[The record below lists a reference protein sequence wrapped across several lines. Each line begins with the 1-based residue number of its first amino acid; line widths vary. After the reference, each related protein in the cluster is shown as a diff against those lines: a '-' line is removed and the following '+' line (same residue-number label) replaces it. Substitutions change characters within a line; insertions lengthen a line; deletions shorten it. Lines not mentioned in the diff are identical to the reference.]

1 MVNQGEC
8 LCKGRTETK
17 RQRTGATHNTGDQR
31 PRRQRKKTKENNAS
45 KVDKNTTMWKVK
57 GSRG

>member
-1 MVNQGEC
+1 MVNQEEC

-17 RQRTGATHNTGDQR
+17 TQRTGATYNTGDQR
-31 PRRQRKKTKENNAS
+31 PRRQRKKQENKAS
-45 KVDKNTTMWKVK
+45 KVETSTTMWKLK